1 MPTITPRHYATALFH
16 SAAGKTHKEID
27 AITQRF
33 LAQLRKRKH
42 THLLPKIREAYMKVR
57 RQIGSI
63 AVAQVTSAH
72 ELTES
77 QRADLTKALKKTAD
91 VETIELQE
99 HIDSSVIGG
108 VRVQIEDT
116 VYDGTLRKKLAL
128 LERHLGARSLDH

>member
-1 MPTITPRHYATALFH
+1 MPSITPRQYATALFH

-42 THLLPKIREAYMKVR
+42 THLLPKIREAYTKVR
-57 RQIGSI
+57 RQIGGI
-63 AVAQVTSAH
+63 ATAQVTSAH

-77 QRADLTKALKKTAD
+77 QRTDLTKALKKTAH

-99 HIDSSVIGG
+99 RIDASVIGG

-116 VYDGTLRKKLAL
+116 VYDGTLRAKLDAL
-128 LERHLGARSLDH
+128 AKHIATPRK